1 MMVLRK
7 LRNAVQH
14 TREAESIDSPPHQW
28 MLGCL
33 LFSSRGD
40 ENKWANAVAHSFAG
54 AQRDLDF
61 VRDGSE
67 ERPCR
72 CDQVVRGCRARR
84 QTAEGWRL
92 LAYEIG
98 GRNPAAE
105 ANVGDRFRAVQAG
118 DSRET
123 PRPMDQLSGDEDAD
137 AR

>member
-40 ENKWANAVAHSFAG
+40 ENKWANAVAHCFAG
-54 AQRDLDF
+54 AKCDVYF

-72 CDQVVRGCRARR
+72 CDQVVRGCRGGR
-84 QTAEGWRL
+84 QTAKAWRL
-92 LAYEIG
+92 LAHEIG
-98 GRNPAAE
+98 GRDSAAE
-105 ANVGDRFRAVQAG
+105 TD
-118 DSRET
+118 
-123 PRPMDQLSGDEDAD
+123 
-137 AR
+137 